1 MSRRSSRLTRSSS
14 RGRTTS
20 SNDSPSLQNSSSS
33 SRSSSL
39 SSASTSSTDID
50 RFLQITTSEQE
61 NEVLQR
67 LTSLEE
73 LVPVVRGIEEEFKE
87 LRVKNL
93 KGFPKFKHYSKIY
106 GRWVVWVWIICFI
119 LPCLLVYFHLHLSAM
134 NLDFYNVDFLNEF
147 CSTYIQEEYTSLIH
161 NNWITKKTNKF
172 LEYIFISTAM
182 YCLVPFYQWLSYQET
197 DRFEAKKNRQKL
209 SWTRLNFSLNMLQ
222 QDEQTGE
229 HKIVMRTINE
239 DTLSTIF
246 TDKMD
251 SWVFAQ
257 ITNLQIPSEV
267 APFLT
272 LSVIAP
278 TMWHSTESLFKH
290 AVRKCRDQIVNRV
303 STLFGLGYVA
313 LDLGMEVNT
322 AEYIFGVTHEK
333 QTDKRNRKV
342 RVLLMRK
349 DQLKKMVSLR
359 ASESPFEHDSWLHK
373 DPQHTTSM
381 YVKDRMK
388 HLTQMYKLYKENKRQ
403 DKYFMEKGLVETT
416 PSRGTI
422 IGSVY
427 ISSQGT
433 KL

>member
-1 MSRRSSRLTRSSS
+1 T
-14 RGRTTS
+14 
-20 SNDSPSLQNSSSS
+20 
-33 SRSSSL
+33 
-39 SSASTSSTDID
+39 A
-50 RFLQITTSEQE
+50 
-61 NEVLQR
+61 
-67 LTSLEE
+67 
-73 LVPVVRGIEEEFKE
+73 
-87 LRVKNL
+87 
-93 KGFPKFKHYSKIY
+93 
-106 GRWVVWVWIICFI
+106 
-119 LPCLLVYFHLHLSAM
+119 VYFGAP
-134 NLDFYNVDFLNEF
+134 
-147 CSTYIQEEYTSLIH
+147 
-161 NNWITKKTNKF
+161 
-172 LEYIFISTAM
+172 FI
-182 YCLVPFYQWLSYQET
+182 QWLLDQET

-403 DKYFMEKGLVETT
+403 DKYFMEKGLVEPT

>member
-1 MSRRSSRLTRSSS
+1 M
-14 RGRTTS
+14 
-20 SNDSPSLQNSSSS
+20 
-33 SRSSSL
+33 
-39 SSASTSSTDID
+39 
-50 RFLQITTSEQE
+50 
-61 NEVLQR
+61 LQR
-67 LTSLEE
+67 LTSLET
-73 LVPVVRGIEEEFKE
+73 LVPIVRGIEEEFKE
-87 LRVKNL
+87 LRVQNL

-106 GRWVVWVWIICFI
+106 GRWVVWVWIICFF
-119 LPCLLVYFHLHLSAM
+119 LPCLLVYFHLYLSAM

-147 CSTYIQEEYTSLIH
+147 CSEYIHEEYTLIH
-161 NNWITKKTNKF
+161 NPINKWITNKTTKMLEHIF
-172 LEYIFISTAM
+172 LFIVVLM
-182 YCLVPFYQWLSYQET
+182 GKPFVQWLLNQET

-373 DPQHTTSM
+373 DPHHTTSM

-403 DKYFMEKGLVETT
+403 DKYFMEKGLVEPT

>member
-39 SSASTSSTDID
+39 SSTSSTNID
-50 RFLQITTSEQE
+50 LFLQRTTSEQE

-67 LTSLEE
+67 LTSEQANE
-73 LVPVVRGIEEEFKE
+73 VRGIEEEFKE
-87 LRVKNL
+87 LRVQNL

-106 GRWVVWVWIICFI
+106 GRWVVWAWIICF
-119 LPCLLVYFHLHLSAM
+119 LPFVLVYFHLYLSAM

-147 CSTYIQEEYTSLIH
+147 CSKYIPEEFTSLIH
-161 NNWITKKTNKF
+161 NNWINKKTDRF
-172 LEYIFISTAM
+172 VEYIIISAAM
-182 YCLVPFYQWLSYQET
+182 YFGAPFIQWLLDQET

-403 DKYFMEKGLVETT
+403 DKYFMEKGLVEPT